1 MNLFDV
7 FTSYINESIRSGT
20 FPDRLKD
27 TNIVPNYK
35 SKNAFDKP
43 NYRPV
48 SILSLLSKVY
58 ERLIFQQLS
67 NYAKRILR

>member
-7 FTSYINESIRSGT
+7 FTNYINESIRSGT

-35 SKNAFDKP
+35 S